1 MVDLFDLVDWFF
13 WWKYI
18 LDNVLRY
25 FKVLD
30 DKYKVGFIIY
40 SDDVNIVVLFNVRE
54 LWDVVLNRVFK

>member
-54 LWDVVLNRVFK
+54 LWDIVLNRVFK

>member
-40 SDDVNIVVLFNVRE
+40 SDDVNIVVLFNIRE